1 MVLMTRL
8 MIAIIPICTGELW
21 FGLAF
26 AFDFDFGV
34 FEFELVFPE
43 LPTIIRNFIIQR

>member
-1 MVLMTRL
+1 

-34 FEFELVFPE
+34 FELVFPE